1 MRAVGLVLISISAWG
16 QAPPTFDAVSVKD
29 LGSVLPMRFT
39 PGERPRMM
47 DIIQPFRYTPGRVT
61 CSLPL
66 RSIVAEAFALRVWQ
80 IYGPGWLDD
89 PEFYQIAATMPPD
102 TRRDEAQLML
112 RAMLVERFG
121 LRFHY
126 GKKPTSVYALV
137 VDKGGAIL
145 QVAAANS
152 RPYDYGLGSGELHAT
167 SMTMSRLASI
177 LNGAA
182 DRPVIDATGL
192 TATYQFDL
200 KWTPD
205 PEDIVFP
212 APGILHAVRR
222 LGLRL
227 EKRTIPYQT
236 VVIDQLAQ
244 APTEK

>member
-1 MRAVGLVLISISAWG
+1 MLLSMLVWG
-16 QAPPTFDAVSVKD
+16 QAPPAFDAVSVKD
-29 LGSVLPMRFT
+29 LGSILPMSSM
-39 PGERPRMM
+39 PGQKLRLM

-66 RSIVAEAFALRVWQ
+66 RSIVAEAFALRPWQ
-80 IYGPGWLDD
+80 IYGPGWFDD

-102 TRRDEAQLML
+102 TPRDQAQLML
-112 RAMLVERFG
+112 QTMLIERFG

-137 VDKGGAIL
+137 VDKGGARL
-145 QVAAANS
+145 QTVAPNS

-167 SMTMSRLASI
+167 GMTMYRLASI

-192 TATYQFDL
+192 AGTYQFDL

-205 PEDIVFP
+205 PEGRMFP

-227 EKRTIPYQT
+227 QKRTTPYQT
-236 VVIDQLAQ
+236 VVIDRLTQV
-244 APTEK
+244 PTEN